1 MTSAN
6 PRIAVTPPAIHR
18 FPALKNDL
26 LKRFPDTVFN
36 QTGNYFQERE
46 LVEFINEAE
55 AVVVGRDP
63 VSENVL
69 KALPNLRMVSKYGVG
84 LDNIDQEAL
93 KKRGV
98 KLGFTPGVNRTSVAE
113 LTLCFM
119 LGLFHNVFKSGF
131 ALKRKIWEKDGG
143 CQLNGKIAGI
153 IGCGNIGKEVV
164 RLLQPFGCK
173 VLVRDILDMS
183 EFCFEHGAEEA
194 GFEELISQSDIVSL
208 HVPLT
213 ADTRNLINM
222 KVLRRMKPGAFLVNT
237 SRGEIVKEQDLKA
250 ALMDGAI
257 AGAALDVFAQEP
269 PEDPELLDCPNLM
282 VTPHIGGNAVEAVQG
297 MFQEAVGH
305 IVAFFG
311 K

>member
-1 MTSAN
+1 MA
-6 PRIAVTPPAIHR
+6 
-18 FPALKNDL
+18 
-26 LKRFPDTVFN
+26 
-36 QTGNYFQERE
+36 
-46 LVEFINEAE
+46 EFINEAE
-55 AVVVGRDP
+55 AAVVGRDP

-69 KALPNLRMVSKYGVG
+69 KALPNLKILSKYGVG
-84 LDNIDQEAL
+84 LENIDQEAL

-119 LGLFHNVFKSGF
+119 LGLFHNVFKSSF
-131 ALKRKIWEKDGG
+131 ALKNKKWEKDGG
-143 CQLNGKIAGI
+143 CQLNGKTAGI

-173 VLVRDILDMS
+173 ILVRDILDMS
-183 EFCFEHGAEEA
+183 EFCSKHGAEEA

-213 ADTRNLINM
+213 PDTRDLIDM
-222 KVLRRMKPGAFLVNT
+222 KVLQCMKPGSFLVNT
-237 SRGEIVKEQDLKA
+237 SRGEIVRERDLKE
-250 ALMDGAI
+250 ALTDGAI
-257 AGAALDVFAQEP
+257 AGAALDVFTQEP

-282 VTPHIGGNAVEAVQG
+282 ATPHIGGNAVEAVEG
-297 MFQEAVGH
+297 MFKEAVRH
-305 IVAFFG
+305 IAEFFG